1 MRMGGVRPAGLLCV
15 SLVLNSCGNGGS
27 VTDPPTTDPPTPTR
41 ALLVTKAG
49 GVGTV
54 ASTPPGIDCGPVCS
68 AEFPEGTVVT
78 LTVSANSG
86 YAFFQW
92 SGACAGSTATCQVTM
107 TAPQAVTA
115 EFVEGPIVLYTVPG
129 DGETDVD
136 PMFDRIEIH
145 FSEPMAGCA
154 ISSTGWYPYTG
165 GYSDDRTTIYLTRES
180 TGTPLHGQRVRIRV
194 LSENCRAVEG
204 HYLTGDYSFVFT
216 TEWQG
221 DPPIRV
227 EADPAKGF
235 HWPYYLVPPSTMASP
250 PTLLVE
256 PNNSGQWSDDQGFH
270 EDRAVA
276 LMKWRMP
283 FAEDLGSPL
292 LIPVFPR
299 PINPQAPEP
308 GGIYTQALDRYS
320 LTTTHAGIQRVD
332 LQLVAMIDDALE
344 RLEAMGHQMDRRVF
358 MMGFSASGAF
368 TSRFTIIHP
377 DRVKAAA
384 PGAPGS
390 WPTAPLAAWEGTPL
404 RYPIGVADLHEL
416 VGRPFDLETFRTVP
430 HFIYVGDQDANDGLD
445 VRGMTMAERNQVRA
459 LLNWPADLIQANRW
473 PLAKAMYDSVGADAR
488 FVVYPGI
495 GHTITPSMLEDIK
508 EFFRAHR

>member
-1 MRMGGVRPAGLLCV
+1 MRMRGVRSAGLLCV
-15 SLVLNSCGNGGS
+15 PLVLTSCGDGG
-27 VTDPPTTDPPTPTR
+27 VTDPPLPAQ
-41 ALLVTKAG
+41 ALHVTKS
-49 GVGTV
+49 GVGSGTV
-54 ASTPPGIDCGPVCS
+54 TSTPPGIDCGPVCS
-68 AEFPEGTVVT
+68 AEFPEGSVVT
-78 LTVSANSG
+78 LTAAAPGGS
-86 YAFFQW
+86 AFFQW
-92 SGACAGSTATCQVTM
+92 GGACAGSTATCEITM
-107 TAPQAVTA
+107 TGAQAVTA

-129 DGETDVD
+129 DGDTDVD

-145 FSEPMAGCA
+145 FSEPIAYCP
-154 ISSTGWYPYTG
+154 IQSWGWHPYTWDFSG
-165 GYSDDRTTIYLTRES
+165 DRKTFYLTRQS
-180 TGTPLHGQRVRIRV
+180 AGTPIYGWQVRMRMF
-194 LSENCRAVEG
+194 SDHCEAFSG
-204 HYLTGDYSFVFT
+204 HSLKADFEFSFMTQYLV
-216 TEWQG
+216 
-221 DPPIRV
+221 PPIRV
-227 EADPAKGF
+227 DADPAKGF
-235 HWPYYLVPPSTMASP
+235 HWPYYLVPPANMASP

-256 PNNSGQWSDDQGFH
+256 PNNTGTWSDDLKVH
-270 EDRAVA
+270 EDAA
-276 LMKWRMP
+276 ITLMGYRIS

-299 PINPQAPEP
+299 PINPQAPES
-308 GGIYTQALDRYS
+308 GGIYTHALDRFS
-320 LTTTHAGIQRVD
+320 LTNSHAGLQRID
-332 LQLVAMIDDALE
+332 LQMVAMIDDALE